1 MPIFFLFFFIFDIN
15 FHILITF
22 VLGED
27 VYITLYGAAQNAS
40 VRLDKNTMKMEN
52 TYISM
57 ANQRTVTIHNRS
69 NVICHFRW
77 TRFST
82 KEQEDEEKAQ

>member
-1 MPIFFLFFFIFDIN
+1 VPIFFLFFFIFDIN
-15 FHILITF
+15 FHILIIF